1 MSMQTPWGV
10 AETKIVRTDGCADL
24 ILNVSHDIF
33 TLMVNVFR
41 MDTADGK
48 SHYIGAKHY
57 TAALEIK
64 KRKALR
70 LSDFNATD
78 FIATGNWPPLEDRF
92 IDYAME
98 MSSRYLE
105 RIAANTTV
113 AAMTAMSAMS
123 VMGFNFRLS
132 AARDELIVHL
142 TQVDGL
148 APGDANALVKAKLD
162 IVYGSVNVV
171 FLGCNVFSMAK

>member
-1 MSMQTPWGV
+1 MSAQVPRDL
-10 AETKIVRTDGCADL
+10 AEMEIVRADGCADL
-24 ILNVSHDIF
+24 VLNVSHDIY

-64 KRKALR
+64 KRKVLR

-78 FIATGNWPPLEDRF
+78 FIATDNWPPLEDRF
-92 IDYAME
+92 IDYAMD

-105 RIAANTTV
+105 KIAANTLPLV
-113 AAMTAMSAMS
+113 RSAEAAMS

-148 APGDANALVKAKLD
+148 APGDASAW
-162 IVYGSVNVV
+162 
-171 FLGCNVFSMAK
+171 